1 MVCRQPCD
9 CQADGLTALAL
20 RLPSDVSE
28 LTPVWL
34 TAALRNGGVL
44 EAGEVVAVSASVI
57 GEELG

>member
-1 MVCRQPCD
+1 
-9 CQADGLTALAL
+9 LAL

>member
-1 MVCRQPCD
+1 
-9 CQADGLTALAL
+9 LAL

-57 GEELG
+57 GEELGFTGVVARRLGSTL